1 MDKKT
6 ILQINVD
13 ANNGSNGSIAR
24 DIGTLVLAR
33 GWNSYIAYGRRHI
46 PCDSTLIRVGNDW
59 DVRWHGLESRLFDN
73 HGLSSR
79 IVTKLFLNKVDHIKP
94 DIIHLHNIHGYYINY
109 KYLFEYISSRNIH
122 VVWTMHDL
130 WPMTGHCAYPIL
142 YKCDRFRDGCH
153 NCQAKSGYPKSIFF
167 NFAERNFDIKN
178 KMFTLPSR
186 MVITTVS
193 QWLKNETTKGFLN
206 KYPIEVI
213 YDGID
218 TDSFKP
224 VNSELREKYNLKDK
238 FILLAAAANWSISK
252 GWNDYITL
260 ASHLPKDHV
269 IMLVGVSEE
278 KAKELPANIIPI
290 PRVESKENLAQYY
303 SMADIL
309 LNLSYAETFGM
320 TTAEAMACG
329 TPGISYNRTAC
340 PEVLSEDTGII
351 VEPGNIEQVVAGIES
366 IKERGKY
373 SYSEKCRQRVLDNF
387 DFKKVNQKFL
397 NIYDDLL
404 RK

>member
-1 MDKKT
+1 MKTRT

-24 DIGTLVLAR
+24 DIGTLVLNR

-46 PCDSTLIRVGNDW
+46 PCDSNLIRVGNKW
-59 DVRWHGLESRLFDN
+59 DVRWHGLESRILDN

-79 IVTKLFLNKVDHIKP
+79 LVTKSFLKKIDEIHP

-109 KYLFEYISSRNIH
+109 RILFEYISSRNIPI
-122 VVWTMHDL
+122 VWTLHDL
-130 WPMTGHCAYPIL
+130 WPMTGHCSISND
-142 YKCDRFRDGCH
+142 CDKFTFGCH
-153 NCQAKSGYPKSIFF
+153 NCPAKTGYPKSLLFDF
-167 NFAERNFDIKN
+167 SKRNFEIK
-178 KMFTLPSR
+178 KKTFTLPAR

-193 QWLKNETTKGFLN
+193 KWLKEETSKSFLN
-206 KYPIEVI
+206 KYPVRVI

-218 TDSFKP
+218 TDCFRPTQS
-224 VNSELREKYNLKDK
+224 NLRDKLNLNGKY
-238 FILLAAAANWSISK
+238 IILAAAANWTVSK

-260 ASHLPKDHV
+260 ASYLPKDFV
-269 IMLVGVSEE
+269 IILVGVS
-278 KAKELPANIIPI
+278 KDKYRDLPDNIIPI
-290 PRVESKENLAQYY
+290 SRIENKSELAKYY

-320 TTAEAMACG
+320 TTAEALACG

-340 PEVLSEDTGII
+340 PEVLSQDTGII
-351 VEPGNIEQVVAGIES
+351 VDAGNIGQVAEAIET
-366 IKERGKY
+366 IKKRDKQFY
-373 SYSEKCRQRVLDNF
+373 SYKCRQRVLDNF
-387 DFKKVNQKFL
+387 DSKIVNQEFL

-404 RK
+404 IQ